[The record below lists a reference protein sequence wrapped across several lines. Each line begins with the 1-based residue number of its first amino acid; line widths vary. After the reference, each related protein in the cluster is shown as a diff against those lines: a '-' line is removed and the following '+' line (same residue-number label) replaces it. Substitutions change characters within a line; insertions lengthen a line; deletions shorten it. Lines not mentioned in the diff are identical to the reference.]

1 MKAHNVGVHCM
12 SLVSRARKNKTTL
25 TAEELEALLPEAKK
39 MLRKGSGFQALFE
52 DPDWVYAWSL
62 KYRDEPPSQETLP
75 ELIDDDVLDY
85 DVMLKHSPTLK
96 KELKAK
102 EDAKKKRCR
111 GGGKKGTDSEWSRD
125 REDEK
130 TAAHGESTAVEVEAA
145 ALDRLMQEKIAMVQV
160 EAQVEV
166 EVAGQDVAQDHE
178 AQETIETV
186 EAVDEVHITHA
197 LTLILS
203 TCLSQS
209 LSMKCSLC
217 LTLTPDPKLKLES
230 KPMYQ
235 PRCQPRGPEL
245 EAEG

>member
-111 GGGKKGTDSEWSRD
+111 GGGKKGTDSEWARD
-125 REDEK
+125 RE
-130 TAAHGESTAVEVEAA
+130 G
-145 ALDRLMQEKIAMVQV
+145 R
-160 EAQVEV
+160 
-166 EVAGQDVAQDHE
+166 
-178 AQETIETV
+178 
-186 EAVDEVHITHA
+186 HA

-203 TCLSQS
+203 TGLSQS

>member
-1 MKAHNVGVHCM
+1 
-12 SLVSRARKNKTTL
+12 
-25 TAEELEALLPEAKK
+25 
-39 MLRKGSGFQALFE
+39 
-52 DPDWVYAWSL
+52 
-62 KYRDEPPSQETLP
+62 
-75 ELIDDDVLDY
+75 
-85 DVMLKHSPTLK
+85 MLKHSPTLK

-145 ALDRLMQEKIAMVQV
+145 ALDRLMQEKTAMVQV

-197 LTLILS
+197 LTPILS
-203 TCLSQS
+203 TGLSQS

-217 LTLTPDPKLKLES
+217 LTLTPGPKLES

>member
-1 MKAHNVGVHCM
+1 
-12 SLVSRARKNKTTL
+12 
-25 TAEELEALLPEAKK
+25 

-75 ELIDDDVLDY
+75 ELIDVDVLDY

-130 TAAHGESTAVEVEAA
+130 TA
-145 ALDRLMQEKIAMVQV
+145 MVQV

-197 LTLILS
+197 LTPILS
-203 TCLSQS
+203 TGLSQS

-217 LTLTPDPKLKLES
+217 LTLTPGPKLES